1 FYITANNL
9 TVFGTST
16 ATNGALTKIGAGTLT
31 LSGANSDAGATT
43 DLATMVQACTASV
56 ANTSGAFGKNSAVTL
71 ANTAGVALD
80 ITGFSTQVGS
90 LTGGGAAGGNVTL
103 GAATLSVGG
112 DNTSPAAY
120 AGVVSGTGGLTKIG
134 SGTLTLSA

>member
-56 ANTSGAFGKNSAVTL
+56 ANTSGAFGNNSAVTL
-71 ANTAGVALD
+71 ANTAGVTLD
-80 ITGFSTQVGS
+80 ITGFKIGRASCRERVEI
-90 LTGGGAAGGNVTL
+90 GGNVTL
-103 GAATLSVGG
+103 GAENLTKGG
-112 DNTSPAAY
+112 WNTRPEPQ
-120 AGVVSGTGGLTKIG
+120 AGVIYGTGGLINIG
-134 SGTLTLSA
+134 MHTQAL